1 MRSGRQVDYDQLART
16 YDRRFA
22 EGGVRATA
30 SALLTL
36 AHDLKAKRILEVG
49 CGTGRWLADLRPE
62 SDHLYGL
69 DLSSGMLSKAKE
81 RDAGLR
87 PIRGRAGRLPFPTA
101 AFDLVF
107 CVNAIHHFVEQR
119 RFVFEARRLLRSSG
133 ALAVVGMDPHGRRD
147 HWYVY
152 DTFDSTYQTDLERFP
167 SWGEVMDWMTAAGF
181 GQVAWRV
188 VERINDPKFGREVLD
203 DPFLRKESTSQLAL
217 LTDDA
222 YAEGLQRIRAALE
235 AADKV
240 GEQLVFRS
248 DILMGMVVGHVL
260 G

>member
-1 MRSGRQVDYDQLART
+1 
-16 YDRRFA
+16 
-22 EGGVRATA
+22 
-30 SALLTL
+30 
-36 AHDLKAKRILEVG
+36 
-49 CGTGRWLADLRPE
+49 
-62 SDHLYGL
+62 
-69 DLSSGMLSKAKE
+69 MLSKAKE

-101 AFDLVF
+101 AFDLAF

-222 YAEGLQRIRAALE
+222 YAEGLHRIRAALDT
-235 AADKV
+235 ADET

-248 DILMGMVVGHVL
+248 DILMGMVVGQVL